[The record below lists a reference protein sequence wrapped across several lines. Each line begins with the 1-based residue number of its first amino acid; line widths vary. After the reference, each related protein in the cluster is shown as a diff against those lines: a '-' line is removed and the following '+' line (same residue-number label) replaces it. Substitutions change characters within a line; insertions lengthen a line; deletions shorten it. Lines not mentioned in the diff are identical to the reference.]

1 MIHASDKY
9 SIYVK
14 ILIYIR
20 YMSKISDI
28 FENITIFSITAINST
43 RKVAVS
49 FKIIMTMNVTRPCF
63 TIQHQTCKTKTKTD
77 FFGLRPVLS

>member
-1 MIHASDKY
+1 
-9 SIYVK
+9 
-14 ILIYIR
+14 
-20 YMSKISDI
+20 MSKISDI

-77 FFGLRPVLS
+77 FFWSETGLVLRPTVSDHITGHFAK